1 MVTSVKLFMLT
12 LLAAAGTGAAIGL
25 ASTAS
30 ADTHV
35 CIGGYQDGSG
45 QAMAAA
51 KAAQGYPCDEVVQYS
66 ATVGLPGEV
75 PAYESIAEAAAGAQA
90 AVDRHPGEKVVV
102 EGWSLGAVGAA
113 DFGNK
118 ALVDGKLPSNVE
130 LIQDDNAYA
139 STGAMNNPLAPPV
152 LAVVGPFMGVPPAD
166 AIPPVPNSIHRY
178 VTDSGWGNL
187 DPNNP
192 VQDIVQLSTIGINHQ
207 LVDPQAPHETFVGED
222 GVINEVYG
230 DPNPF
235 VP

>member
-1 MVTSVKLFMLT
+1 MVTSVKFLMLT
-12 LLAAAGTGAAIGL
+12 LLSTAGAGAAIGL
-25 ASTAS
+25 ASSAS

-51 KAAQGYPCDEVVQYS
+51 KAAQGQPCDEVVQYS
-66 ATVGLPGEV
+66 AHVGLPGEI
-75 PAYESIAEAAAGAQA
+75 PAYLSIAEAAAGAQA
-90 AVDRHPGEKVVV
+90 AVDRHPGDHVVV

-139 STGAMNNPLAPPV
+139 STGALNHPLAPIPM
-152 LAVVGPFMGVPPAD
+152 AFVGPIMGVPAPED
-166 AIPPVPNSIHRY
+166 IPPVPGSVHRY
-178 VTDSGWGNL
+178 NVDSAWGNL
-187 DPNNP
+187 PPDNI
-192 VQDIVQLSTIGINHQ
+192 VQDIVQLSTIPINHT
-207 LVDPQAPHETFVGED
+207 LVDPHAPHETFVGED
-222 GVINEVYG
+222 GVVNEVYG